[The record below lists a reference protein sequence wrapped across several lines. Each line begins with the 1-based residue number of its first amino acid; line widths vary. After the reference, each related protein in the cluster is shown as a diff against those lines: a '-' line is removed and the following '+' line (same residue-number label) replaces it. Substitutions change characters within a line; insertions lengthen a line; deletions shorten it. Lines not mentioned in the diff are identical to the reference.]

1 MCRIPVL
8 HSSRSGRLSV
18 IDRTGRLPAIV
29 PADAGGCKGRT
40 RQKYDLQVL
49 DLTILGKSLRK
60 RGDQITDS
68 RRLESWGS
76 CLHKKYVPIMQRHKL
91 YAVVS

>member
-1 MCRIPVL
+1 MCRIPERPIECNR
-8 HSSRSGRLSV
+8 SNRSIAGDRSRR
-18 IDRTGRLPAIV
+18 RRWMQ
-29 PADAGGCKGRT
+29 GRT

-49 DLTILGKSLRK
+49 DLTIFGQSLRK